1 MRIVVAD
8 ANLTPHRERFESR
21 LPVGTTLVW
30 HDKPH
35 DDAVAADIPDAEV
48 FVGTKLPAPI
58 AKLARNLRL
67 VHVSGA
73 GTDGIA
79 FDALPT
85 DVVVANTFNHEQSI
99 AEYVVA
105 ISILLRRRFLDQ
117 DRQLRNGIWASSVY
131 DKNLSQPDTLG
142 AAHVGF
148 VGFGHIG
155 RCCWNLLRQF
165 GCTASAVTGRGVLEE
180 DTGLRWTGRIE
191 RLSELMAESDVVVVS
206 APLTDTTAGMIGESE
221 LRALGPAGVLVNV
234 GRGPLIQEAAI
245 YAALANKEIAGAALD
260 VWYDYPA
267 NGARSPSRLPFAE
280 LDNVFM
286 TPHSSGITRQTFIGR
301 VDDIT
306 ANIGRLQRG
315 EALLNLVVANG
326 GITA

>member
-35 DDAVAADIPDAEV
+35 DDALAADIPDAEV
-48 FVGTKLPAPI
+48 FVGSTFAAPM
-58 AKLARNLRL
+58 AKMARKLRL
-67 VHVSGA
+67 VHAAGA

-79 FDALPT
+79 FDALPA
-85 DVVVANTFNHEQSI
+85 DVLVANTFNHEQSI

-105 ISILLRRRFLDQ
+105 ASILLRRRFLDQ
-117 DRQLRNGIWASSVY
+117 DRQLRNGVWASPVY
-131 DKNLSQPDTLG
+131 DRSLTQPDALG
-142 AAHVGF
+142 SAHVGF

-155 RCCWNLLRQF
+155 RRCWNLLRQI
-165 GCTASAVTGRGVLEE
+165 GCTASAVTGRGVVEE
-180 DTGLRWTGRIE
+180 SEGLRWVGRTE
-191 RLSELMAESDVVVVS
+191 RLGELMTESDVVVVS
-206 APLTDTTAGMIGESE
+206 APLSESTAGMIGESE
-221 LRALGPAGVLVNV
+221 LRALGPAGVLLNV
-234 GRGPLIQEAAI
+234 GRGPLVQEAAI
-245 YAALANKEIAGAALD
+245 YAALAKREIAGAALD

-267 NGARSPSRLPFAE
+267 NGVGSPSSFPFAE

-306 ANIGRLQRG
+306 ANIARLQRG
-315 EALLNLVVANG
+315 EALRNLVAANG
-326 GITA
+326 GSPA